1 MYGRGFVYLQNLFFM
16 ELRRYPKRKRKI
28 GIIGYPMDL
37 GADRRGVDMGPSALR
52 YAHLENKLENLG
64 YTVKDFGDII
74 IEGAE
79 TQVIRNPK
87 LKYLSEI
94 IRSSKVLAKRTESL
108 LNKSYFP
115 LILGGDHAQAIG
127 SIAGISSYCKKNK
140 KTLGVVWIDAH
151 ADMNTPETTPSGNIH
166 GMPLAVS
173 LGLGSKKLTSLY
185 GFSPK
190 VLPENVALIGI
201 RDVDRAE
208 SFNVKKYRDLGMQ
221 VYTMS
226 DVDKQGIP
234 RIITRVM
241 NDFKNEVDHIHIS
254 FDMDG
259 IDPEYAGGVGT
270 PVEGGLTYR
279 EAHMIMEMLHD
290 SGSISSL
297 EILEVNPIL
306 DAKNET
312 AELAVDLIES
322 ALGKSTLND

>member
-1 MYGRGFVYLQNLFFM
+1 MRLKK
-16 ELRRYPKRKRKI
+16 YPKRKHKI
-28 GIIGYPMDL
+28 GIIGFPMDL

-52 YAHLENKLENLG
+52 YAHLENKLESLG
-64 YTVKDFGDII
+64 YTVKDFGDLY

-87 LKYLSEI
+87 LKYLPEI
-94 IRSSKVLAKRTESL
+94 IRSSKILARKVENL
-108 LNKSYFP
+108 LNKQYLP
-115 LILGGDHAQAIG
+115 LILGGDHATAIG
-127 SIAGISSYCKKNK
+127 SIAGIAAHCRKNK

-151 ADMNTPETTPSGNIH
+151 ADMNSPVSTPSGNIH
-166 GMPLAVS
+166 GMPLAVL
-173 LGLGSKKLTSLY
+173 LGIGEKKLTRLN

-201 RDVDRAE
+201 RDVDKQE
-208 SFNVKKYRDLGMQ
+208 SNTVKEYRDMGMQ

-279 EAHMIMEMLHD
+279 EAHMIMEMMHD
-290 SGSISSL
+290 SGSVSSL
-297 EILEVNPIL
+297 EVLEVNPIL
-306 DAKNET
+306 DTKNET
-312 AELAVDLIES
+312 AELAVNLIES
-322 ALGKSTLND
+322 ALGKSTLYD